1 MNIHILIIIILT
13 LSCCSG
19 KKENDAFKAK
29 EISEL
34 FQIIE
39 NDMEAHY
46 DSLDKNRIFEDPLGR
61 ICYFFKTVNTI
72 APQLLTDTKLYKT
85 EVFNILTD
93 TSFRKNK
100 FTNNDIVYILYNLP
114 IDDYVDL
121 LSSVTSLY
129 KKGKI
134 TRNIFESFII
144 QDFNVSNSI
153 AKNFTNEKL
162 QVFLNKILNDQEIY
176 TNTELQNKRFKK
188 NILELKKGTLWE
200 GEEDVLG
207 LKDMG
212 EIQPPIL
219 DSIKFY
225 IQKQN

>member
-1 MNIHILIIIILT
+1 MNIYILIITTLI
-13 LSCCSG
+13 LSCCST
-19 KKENDAFKAK
+19 KKENDALKAK

-34 FQIIE
+34 FQIVE
-39 NDMEAHY
+39 NDMQAHY
-46 DSLDKNRIFEDPLGR
+46 DYLDKNKIFEDPLGR
-61 ICYFFKTVNTI
+61 IWYFFKTVNTI

-93 TSFRKNK
+93 TSFQKNQ

-114 IDDYVDL
+114 VDDYVDL

-129 KKGKI
+129 KKKKI
-134 TRNIFESFII
+134 TRNIFESFIF

-162 QVFLNKILNDQEIY
+162 QVFLNNILNDQEIY

-207 LKDMG
+207 LKEMG

-219 DSIKFY
+219 DSIKFHL
-225 IQKQN
+225 QR